1 MLGKIINKF
10 FMSRNERILQNLNDL
25 VIKIN
30 LLEKNLLK
38 LSDNELKKK
47 TNEFKLR
54 LKYGDTIDSLLPE
67 AFSVVREAS
76 KRVFGMRHFDVQI
89 LGGIILHRQCIAEM
103 RTGEGKTLTATL
115 PAYLNALLGNGVH
128 IVTMNDYLAKR
139 DANKNRILFE
149 FLGLSVGINIAGISQ
164 EDKKIAYLADITYG
178 TNHEYGFDYL
188 RDNMVFCRT
197 QKVQRK
203 LYFALIDEVDSI
215 LIDEARTPLVVS
227 GSIENSNTLYQKI
240 NSLVSF
246 LIPKNKKNS
255 NKISQLGDF
264 YIDYKQRQIHL
275 TETGLIKI
283 EKLLVKYNFL
293 LKKES
298 LYLSKNIF
306 FVHHMLL
313 ALKAHYI
320 FLKNIDYIIQNRKI
334 IIVDEH
340 TGRVM
345 SGRRWSDGLH
355 QAIEA
360 KEGLCIQND
369 NQTLAA
375 ITLQNYFRLYTKL
388 SGMTGTAATEAF
400 EFNSIYNLDTVV
412 IPTNQPMIRSDMPD
426 LIYLSEIDKINA
438 VISDIR
444 DCVIRKQ
451 PVLVGTVSIEKSEQI
466 SRLLKKINIPHNVLN
481 AKKHAQEA
489 EIISQAGEP
498 SAVTIA
504 TNMAGRGTDIVL
516 GGINDRSKNN
526 KKYNFK
532 KNSLFVKS
540 WDEKNKLVVKSGGL
554 HIIGTERHE
563 SRRIDNQLRGRSG
576 RQGDPGSSRFYLSL
590 DDSLIRLFA
599 SDNIINFIR
608 TIGIKPGQSIKHP
621 WLSIAIESAQKKIEN
636 QNFDTRKQLLEYDNI
651 VNEQRAVIYNERDK
665 LINQSNIHD
674 HVLSILKD
682 RIYFCIKQYVSGG
695 KISID
700 SFLALE
706 KELKNNFYYIKP
718 KNKFLAHDTSLYKN
732 VDKLIEL
739 IVATIQFNYNK
750 QITSIAHKYSYMIEK
765 SVVLQILD
773 IFWIEH
779 LNSVDFLR
787 HSIHLRGYA
796 QQDPQQEYKRE
807 SFFMFQTMLE
817 GIKNNV
823 IKNLINIFYI
833 DFERKKNTYINLI
846 DQKDYNSFHIF
857 IMKSIDIK

>member
-1 MLGKIINKF
+1 MLGKIINKL

-25 VIKIN
+25 VIKVN

-38 LSDNELKKK
+38 LSDNDLKKK
-47 TNEFKLR
+47 TDEFKLR

-67 AFSVVREAS
+67 AFSVIREAS

-115 PAYLNALLGNGVH
+115 PAYLNALLGKGVH

-164 EDKKIAYLADITYG
+164 KDKKIAYLSDITYG

-215 LIDEARTPLVVS
+215 LIDEARTPLVIS
-227 GSIENSNTLYQKI
+227 GSIENSNALYKSI
-240 NSLVSF
+240 NSLVYF
-246 LIPKNKKNS
+246 LVPKNKKNC
-255 NKISQLGDF
+255 NIISQVGDF

-275 TETGLIKI
+275 TEIGLIKI
-283 EKLLVKYNFL
+283 EKLLVKYKFI
-293 LKKES
+293 LKRES

-306 FVHHMLL
+306 FVHHILL

-320 FLKNIDYIIQNRKI
+320 FFKNIDYIIQDKKI

-340 TGRVM
+340 TGRVV

-360 KEGLCIQND
+360 KENVCIQND
-369 NQTLAA
+369 NQTLAS
-375 ITLQNYFRLYTKL
+375 ITLQNYFRMYTKL

-412 IPTNQPMIRSDMPD
+412 IPTNKPMIRKDMSD

-438 VISDIR
+438 VVSDIQ
-444 DCVIRKQ
+444 DCVNRKQ

-466 SRLLKKINIPHNVLN
+466 SRLLKKMHIQHNVLN

-489 EIISQAGEP
+489 DIISQAGEP

-516 GGINDRSKNN
+516 GGMNRSKDNEKYDSRKNTLFKELWNN
-526 KKYNFK
+526 KNT
-532 KNSLFVKS
+532 
-540 WDEKNKLVVKSGGL
+540 LVVKAGGL

-608 TIGIKPGQSIKHP
+608 TIGIQLGQSIEHP
-621 WLSIAIESAQKKIEN
+621 WLSIAIERAQKKIEN
-636 QNFDTRKQLLEYDNI
+636 QNFDARKQLLEYDNI
-651 VNEQRAVIYNERDK
+651 INEQREVVYNERNK
-665 LINQSNIHD
+665 LINQSSIHE
-674 HVLSILKD
+674 HILSILKD
-682 RIYFCIKQYVSGG
+682 RIYFCIKRYISGD
-695 KISID
+695 IVNAE

-706 KELKNNFYYIKP
+706 TELKNNFYFIKSI
-718 KNKFLAHDTSLYKN
+718 NKFLEHDTTLYEN

-739 IVATIQFNYNK
+739 IVTTIQFSYSKNT
-750 QITSIAHKYSYMIEK
+750 QLIAYKYSNMIEK
-765 SVVLQILD
+765 SVLLQIID
-773 IFWIEH
+773 IFWVEH

-787 HSIHLRGYA
+787 YSINLRGYA

-807 SFFMFQTMLE
+807 SFFMFKTMLE
-817 GIKNNV
+817 AIKNNV
-823 IKNLINIFYI
+823 IKSLINIFYV
-833 DFERKKNTYINLI
+833 DFEQKKNVYMNLI
-846 DQKDYNSFHIF
+846 DQKDYDSFHLL
-857 IMKSIDIK
+857 IMQSIDIK